1 MGTVPLLPG
10 VLMGTGEMSGNPDE
24 TPIHGKSNTPCHFML

>member
-1 MGTVPLLPG
+1 MGTIPLLPG

-24 TPIHGKSNTPCHFML
+24 TLGVTLQ